1 MLTPE
6 IVIEAIATAHKTCSE
21 SESGCIHAEALA
33 GAFTEI
39 VQDVLKDV
47 EIAAMDNSNVLMLL
61 YNHALHV
68 GWRMHELANATE
80 APKIAASDK
89 AVVH

>member
-1 MLTPE
+1 
-6 IVIEAIATAHKTCSE
+6 
-21 SESGCIHAEALA
+21 
-33 GAFTEI
+33 
-39 VQDVLKDV
+39 
-47 EIAAMDNSNVLMLL
+47 MDNSNVLMLL